1 MPNSAVSHIQQQ
13 YAAHH
18 PQCNTFALEKP
29 HSAANAYAAVFIAF
43 NNADGTPTNETLTLD
58 TIHAAAEACQTIDMG
73 FDYTPYYNGEPVNP
87 PTCHLIMGTNFGKPN
102 KNFVLSSIYGTARI
116 YLITGDAP
124 TVKADVFMT
133 KLSTFISK
141 LRASET
147 WNRVKAYI
155 LSTSP
160 AEEELQNFACS
171 FTTYALPRKHEDGS
185 GTRKEQK
192 EVIVNNSLQ
201 MAFRPGILWPNR
213 SVVDYTRELKHQF
226 TEGAEIPSDLDDL
239 TSGGVSVRKI
249 AQALEKRQTI
259 NTYVYHFAYPEDLGE
274 QPNLAVI
281 DYMVDVLAL
290 HLRELDKLQLAP
302 NAQPPLEWP
311 EQLVIAISAHS
322 AQDFAE
328 QGEIPIGAQLSI
340 TIGQPRQRT
349 PQAPSERPA
358 PAAQP
363 APAPV
368 TEPAQEAH
376 PAPAARPAP
385 AQRQASAQPQQPNPR
400 PAYSDPPRPAANPA
414 AANQAESAY
423 QQAPQPSPE
432 YRPNPQGYPAQGYQN
447 HGYADAPYRADA
459 QYRPDAHYH
468 SDAQYHPGA
477 QPQAGGYQAQGYQDP
492 NYQAPN
498 YHAQGYQG
506 QGYQPNPQYP
516 QAHYPYQ
523 PASPQYQQNP
533 AYQQNPLYQQDA
545 PSQQRPVFQPTP
557 TGTRNAGNRKGF
569 WGKVASFLKGE

>member
-1 MPNSAVSHIQQQ
+1 MPHNAVSHIQQQ

-18 PQCNTFALEKP
+18 PRCNTFALDKP

-58 TIHAAAEACQTIDMG
+58 SIHAAAEACQVIDMG
-73 FDYTPYYNGEPVNP
+73 FDYTPFYDGEPVNP

-102 KNFVLSSIYGTARI
+102 KDFALSSIYGTARI

-160 AEEELQNFACS
+160 AEEELQSFACS
-171 FTTYALPRKHEDGS
+171 FTTYALPRKHEDGA

-192 EVIVNNSLQ
+192 EVVVNNSLQ
-201 MAFRPGILWPNR
+201 MAFRPGILWPHR

-239 TSGGVSVRKI
+239 TSGGASVRKI

-274 QPNLAVI
+274 QPNLAVVS
-281 DYMVDVLAL
+281 YMVDVLAL

-328 QGEIPIGAQLSI
+328 QADIPIGAQLSI

-349 PQAPSERPA
+349 PHTSPER
-358 PAAQP
+358 
-363 APAPV
+363 
-368 TEPAQEAH
+368 

-385 AQRQASAQPQQPNPR
+385 AQRQNPAQRQAPAQPQQPNPR
-400 PAYSDPPRPAANPA
+400 PAYSNPPRPAANQA
-414 AANQAESAY
+414 AAHQAEPAY
-423 QQAPQPSPE
+423 QQTP
-432 YRPNPQGYPAQGYQN
+432 
-447 HGYADAPYRADA
+447 
-459 QYRPDAHYH
+459 
-468 SDAQYHPGA
+468 
-477 QPQAGGYQAQGYQDP
+477 
-492 NYQAPN
+492 
-498 YHAQGYQG
+498 
-506 QGYQPNPQYP
+506 QPNPQHP
-516 QAHYPYQ
+516 QANYPYQ
-523 PASPQYQQNP
+523 PAPPQYQQNP
-533 AYQQNPLYQQDA
+533 AYQQDA

-557 TGTRNAGNRKGF
+557 TGTRNAGNQKGF
-569 WGKVASFLKGE
+569 WGKVASFLRGE

>member
-1 MPNSAVSHIQQQ
+1 MPHNAVSHIQQQ

-18 PQCNTFALEKP
+18 PQCNTFALDKP
-29 HSAANAYAAVFIAF
+29 KSAAYGYTAAFIAF

-58 TIHAAAEACQTIDMG
+58 SIHAAAEACQVIDMG
-73 FDYTPYYNGEPVNP
+73 FDYTPFYDGEPVNP
-87 PTCHLIMGTNFGKPN
+87 PTCHLIVGTNFGKPN
-102 KNFVLSSIYGTARI
+102 KDFALSSIYGTARI
-116 YLITGDAP
+116 YLITGDVP

-160 AEEELQNFACS
+160 AEEELQSFACS
-171 FTTYALPRKHEDGS
+171 FTTYALPRKHEDGA

-192 EVIVNNSLQ
+192 EVVVNNSLQ
-201 MAFRPGILWPNR
+201 MAFRPGILWPHR

-239 TSGGVSVRKI
+239 TSGGASVRKI

-281 DYMVDVLAL
+281 SYMVDVLAL

-328 QGEIPIGAQLSI
+328 QADIPIGAQLSI
-340 TIGQPRQRT
+340 TIGQPRQRVQ
-349 PQAPSERPA
+349 QARPERPA

-363 APAPV
+363 APAAR
-368 TEPAQEAH
+368 PAQEAR
-376 PAPAARPAP
+376 PAQASRPAP
-385 AQRQASAQPQQPNPR
+385 AQRQNPAQRQAPAQPQQPNPR
-400 PAYSDPPRPAANPA
+400 PAYSNPPRPAANQA
-414 AANQAESAY
+414 AAHQAEPAY
-423 QQAPQPSPE
+423 QQTPQPSPE
-432 YRPNPQGYPAQGYQN
+432 YRPNPQGYQN
-447 HGYADAPYRADA
+447 QGYADAPYRAET
-459 QYRPDAHYH
+459 QHRPNAHYH

-477 QPQAGGYQAQGYQDP
+477 QPQAGAYRA
-492 NYQAPN
+492 
-498 YHAQGYQG
+498 
-506 QGYQPNPQYP
+506 QGYQPNPQHP
-516 QAHYPYQ
+516 QANYPYQ
-523 PASPQYQQNP
+523 PVPRQYQQNP

-557 TGTRNAGNRKGF
+557 TGTRNAGNQKGF
-569 WGKVASFLKGE
+569 WGKVASFLRGE

>member
-1 MPNSAVSHIQQQ
+1 MTNNAIAHIQQQ

-18 PQCNTFALEKP
+18 PQCNTFTLEKP

-58 TIHAAAEACQTIDMG
+58 SIHAAAESCQVIDLG
-73 FDYTPYYNGEPVNP
+73 FDYAPFYNGEPVNP
-87 PTCHLIMGTNFGKPN
+87 PTCHLIMGTNFGKP
-102 KNFVLSSIYGTARI
+102 KKDFVLSSIYGTARI
-116 YLITGDAP
+116 YLITGDVP

-160 AEEELQNFACS
+160 AEEDPQSFACS
-171 FTTYALPRKHEDGS
+171 FTTYALPRKHEDGA

-192 EVIVNNSLQ
+192 EVVVNNSLQ
-201 MAFRPGILWPNR
+201 MAFRPGILWPHR

-239 TSGGVSVRKI
+239 TSGGASVRKI

-281 DYMVDVLAL
+281 NYMVDVLAL

-322 AQDFAE
+322 AQDLAE
-328 QGEIPIGAQLSI
+328 QTDIPIGAQLSI
-340 TIGQPRQRT
+340 TIGQPRQRVQ
-349 PQAPSERPA
+349 QARPERPA

-363 APAPV
+363 APA
-368 TEPAQEAH
+368 TRPAQEAR
-376 PAPAARPAP
+376 PAPASRPAP
-385 AQRQASAQPQQPNPR
+385 AQRPVPAQPQQPNPR
-400 PAYSDPPRPAANPA
+400 PAYSNPPRPAAN
-414 AANQAESAY
+414 QAQDHEAPEY

-432 YRPNPQGYPAQGYQN
+432 YRPNPQGYQN
-447 HGYADAPYRADA
+447 QGYADAPYRAET
-459 QYRPDAHYH
+459 
-468 SDAQYHPGA
+468 QYHPGA
-477 QPQAGGYQAQGYQDP
+477 QPQAGAYQAQGYQ
-492 NYQAPN
+492 QS
-498 YHAQGYQG
+498 
-506 QGYQPNPQYP
+506 PQHP
-516 QAHYPYQ
+516 QANYPYQ
-523 PASPQYQQNP
+523 QVPPQYQQNP
-533 AYQQNPLYQQDA
+533 AYQQDA
-545 PSQQRPVFQPTP
+545 PNQQRPVFQPTP
-557 TGTRNAGNRKGF
+557 TGARYTGNQKGF
-569 WGKVASFLKGE
+569 WGKVAAFLRGE

>member
-1 MPNSAVSHIQQQ
+1 MPHNAVSHIQQQ

-18 PQCNTFALEKP
+18 PRCNTFALDKP
-29 HSAANAYAAVFIAF
+29 KSAAYGYTAAFIAF
-43 NNADGTPTNETLTLD
+43 NNADDTPTNETLTLD
-58 TIHAAAEACQTIDMG
+58 SIHAAAESCQVIDMG
-73 FDYTPYYNGEPVNP
+73 FDYTPYYDGEPVNP

-102 KNFVLSSIYGTARI
+102 KDFALSSIYGTARI
-116 YLITGDAP
+116 YLITADAP
-124 TVKADVFMT
+124 TVKVDGFMT

-160 AEEELQNFACS
+160 AEEELQSFACS
-171 FTTYALPRKHEDGS
+171 FTTYALPRKHEDGA

-192 EVIVNNSLQ
+192 EVVVNNSLQ
-201 MAFRPGILWPNR
+201 MAFRPGILWPHR

-239 TSGGVSVRKI
+239 TSGGASVRKI

-281 DYMVDVLAL
+281 SYMVDVLAL

-328 QGEIPIGAQLSI
+328 QADIPIGAQLSI

-349 PQAPSERPA
+349 PHTSPER
-358 PAAQP
+358 
-363 APAPV
+363 
-368 TEPAQEAH
+368 

-385 AQRQASAQPQQPNPR
+385 AQRQNPAQRQAPAQPQQPNPR
-400 PAYSDPPRPAANPA
+400 PAYSNPPRPAANQA
-414 AANQAESAY
+414 AAHQAEPAY
-423 QQAPQPSPE
+423 QQTP
-432 YRPNPQGYPAQGYQN
+432 
-447 HGYADAPYRADA
+447 
-459 QYRPDAHYH
+459 
-468 SDAQYHPGA
+468 
-477 QPQAGGYQAQGYQDP
+477 
-492 NYQAPN
+492 
-498 YHAQGYQG
+498 
-506 QGYQPNPQYP
+506 QPNPQHP
-516 QAHYPYQ
+516 QANYPYQ
-523 PASPQYQQNP
+523 PAPPQYQQNP
-533 AYQQNPLYQQDA
+533 AYQQDA

-557 TGTRNAGNRKGF
+557 TGTRNAGNQKGF
-569 WGKVASFLKGE
+569 WGKVASFLRGE

>member
-1 MPNSAVSHIQQQ
+1 MPHNAVSHIQQQ

-18 PQCNTFALEKP
+18 PRCNTFALDKP

-58 TIHAAAEACQTIDMG
+58 SIHAAAEACQVIDMG
-73 FDYTPYYNGEPVNP
+73 FDYTPFYDGEPVNP

-102 KNFVLSSIYGTARI
+102 KDFALSSIYGTARI

-160 AEEELQNFACS
+160 AGEELQSFGCS
-171 FTTYALPRKHEDGS
+171 FTTYALPRKHEDGA

-192 EVIVNNSLQ
+192 EVVVNNSLQ

-213 SVVDYTRELKHQF
+213 SVVDYTRELKIHV
-226 TEGAEIPSDLDDL
+226 TEGINTFESLSDLTL
-239 TSGGVSVRKI
+239 GGIPVKKI

-259 NTYVYHFAYPEDLGE
+259 NTYVYHFAYPENLGE
-274 QPNLAVI
+274 QPNLAVVN
-281 DYMVDVLAL
+281 YMVEVLAQ

-302 NAQPPLEWP
+302 NAQPPIEWSEEDVIYFSLP
-311 EQLVIAISAHS
+311 LAQALVEQR
-322 AQDFAE
+322 D
-328 QGEIPIGAQLSI
+328 IPIGTHAWF
-340 TIGQPRQRT
+340 TGGQPRQRT
-349 PQAPSERPA
+349 PHTSPERPA

-363 APAPV
+363 APTAEPV
-368 TEPAQEAH
+368 QE
-376 PAPAARPAP
+376 ARPAP
-385 AQRQASAQPQQPNPR
+385 AQRSAPAQPQQPNPR
-400 PAYSDPPRPAANPA
+400 PAYSNPPHP
-414 AANQAESAY
+414 AANQAAAHQAEPAY
-423 QQAPQPSPE
+423 QQAPQPAPE
-432 YRPNPQGYPAQGYQN
+432 YRPNPQGYQA
-447 HGYADAPYRADA
+447 HGHADAPHRAES

-468 SDAQYHPGA
+468 SDAQYHPGT
-477 QPQAGGYQAQGYQDP
+477 QPQAGAYQAQGYQDP
-492 NYQAPN
+492 NYQAP
-498 YHAQGYQG
+498 GYQA
-506 QGYQPNPQYP
+506 QGYQPNPQHP
-516 QAHYPYQ
+516 QANYPYQ
-523 PASPQYQQNP
+523 PAPPQYQPAPPQYQQNP

-557 TGTRNAGNRKGF
+557 TGTRNAGNQKGF
-569 WGKVASFLKGE
+569 WGKVASFLRGE

>member
-1 MPNSAVSHIQQQ
+1 MPHNAVSHIQQQ

-18 PQCNTFALEKP
+18 PRCNTFALDKP
-29 HSAANAYAAVFIAF
+29 KSAAYGYTAAFIAF
-43 NNADGTPTNETLTLD
+43 NNADDTPTNETLTLD
-58 TIHAAAEACQTIDMG
+58 SIHAAAESCQVIDMG
-73 FDYTPYYNGEPVNP
+73 FDYTPYYDGEPVNP

-102 KNFVLSSIYGTARI
+102 KDFALSSIYGTARI
-116 YLITGDAP
+116 YLITADAP
-124 TVKADVFMT
+124 TVKVDGFMT

-160 AEEELQNFACS
+160 AEEELQSFACS
-171 FTTYALPRKHEDGS
+171 FTTYALPRKHEDGA

-192 EVIVNNSLQ
+192 EVVVNNSLQ
-201 MAFRPGILWPNR
+201 MAFRPGILWPHR

-239 TSGGVSVRKI
+239 TSGGASVRKI

-281 DYMVDVLAL
+281 SYMVDVLAL

-328 QGEIPIGAQLSI
+328 QADIPIGAQLSI

-349 PQAPSERPA
+349 PHTSPER
-358 PAAQP
+358 
-363 APAPV
+363 
-368 TEPAQEAH
+368 

-385 AQRQASAQPQQPNPR
+385 AQRQNPAQRQAPAQPQQPNPR
-400 PAYSDPPRPAANPA
+400 PAYSNPPRPQANQA
-414 AANQAESAY
+414 TANQAEPAY

-432 YRPNPQGYPAQGYQN
+432 YRPNPQGYQN
-447 HGYADAPYRADA
+447 QGYADAPHHAET
-459 QYRPDAHYH
+459 QHRPDAHYH
-468 SDAQYHPGA
+468 SDAQYHPGT
-477 QPQAGGYQAQGYQDP
+477 QPQAGAYRAQGYQDP
-492 NYQAPN
+492 NYQAP
-498 YHAQGYQG
+498 
-506 QGYQPNPQYP
+506 GYQPNPQHP
-516 QAHYPYQ
+516 QANYPYQ
-523 PASPQYQQNP
+523 SVPRQYQQNP

-557 TGTRNAGNRKGF
+557 TGTRYAGNQKGF
-569 WGKVASFLKGE
+569 WGKVASFLRGE